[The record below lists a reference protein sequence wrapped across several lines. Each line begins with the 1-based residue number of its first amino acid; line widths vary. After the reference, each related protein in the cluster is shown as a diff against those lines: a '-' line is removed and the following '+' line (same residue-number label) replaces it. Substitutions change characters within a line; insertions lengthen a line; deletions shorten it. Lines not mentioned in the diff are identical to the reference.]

1 MTKTDFL
8 PALFVEP
15 GPQAGD
21 SHLTS
26 EITERK
32 RASEQIA
39 ELQREQKRAR
49 TAAAT
54 REQFARQPRPF
65 LEDVEDQTT
74 QPGGEAQATSNAAP
88 SRAVTDS
95 EQGSRNVQS
104 GKLQVPTEALKRLR
118 SDIIAGKP
126 GARAAASVQP
136 ANSTV
141 DVIEVEDDDD
151 NDDDNGVPPGKP
163 LHPRAIFRFQSRLI
177 ICRSSHSSP
186 NQHHKTA

>member
-1 MTKTDFL
+1 MFVT
-8 PALFVEP
+8 PA
-15 GPQAGD
+15 PQAGD

-39 ELQREQKRAR
+39 EIQREQKRAR
-49 TAAAT
+49 IAAAS
-54 REQFARQPRPF
+54 RAQFARPPRPF

-95 EQGSRNVQS
+95 EQGSRNAQS
-104 GKLQVPTEALKRLR
+104 AKLQVPTEALKRLR

-141 DVIEVEDDDD
+141 EIIELDDDDD
-151 NDDDNGVPPGKP
+151 NDADDDNGVPPGKP
-163 LHPRAIFRFQSRLI
+163 LHPRVISRVD
-177 ICRSSHSSP
+177 
-186 NQHHKTA
+186 